1 MRGLGP
7 ALLAALPPVATAL
20 GILLGALLVGFSL
33 LPARVRRWS
42 GELVVPLA
50 LSTGLLAVGWVTS
63 VAGALLSTRAGV
75 AAAILL
81 ILPALRLTPL
91 AARKARAWAR
101 RLWAL
106 GRAGWPAGLALV
118 AVGAAVIPQLLLP
131 LVDSDGLRYHVAL
144 PKLFWLTN
152 EVFRYP
158 FDFAGALPQTTEML
172 YMLALPLGGGE
183 SAKLLHGMAWVAVL
197 AAVATTAHRGRRWRH
212 AAMVAPLALATSPVA
227 AAPAGAAFTDHFAL
241 LHVVVALL
249 LVTRGRAVW
258 AGLPLAGVLCAKLTA
273 GPAVAAIALVAVV
286 QAAKGRRT
294 RLAAALVLPSVVA
307 LAPWLGR
314 NAVQTGDPFFPLGY
328 GLLGRPIPGA
338 SSELREFGAHFNA
351 DVPGF
356 AGIAWGPGLARRGD
370 EVVGWHHLAGLAS
383 LLLALRFRWARV
395 LAAPVLA
402 YAILGLWFEPPTRYF
417 LPAFAGLAVCEAAAL
432 AIVCRRWAPWAGLA
446 ATALG
451 GWLVW
456 QTQLTVFQP
465 VSLLGGALEREA
477 YLRRTVPGFGAAQVV
492 NRLEPGGRVMALD
505 FPTPYYFNRPWI
517 AEGTYHEPPIADW
530 LRQARSASE
539 LLDRL
544 QAEDVTVLVVTPG
557 YGGGTARSLVAMGAD
572 VRQTRLLSDLR
583 DGLEL
588 EATVDGVDVY
598 RVPRQ

>member
-7 ALLAALPPVATAL
+7 ALLAALPPAATAV
-20 GILLGALLVGFSL
+20 GILLGALLVGLAL
-33 LPARVRRWS
+33 LPARVRRWP
-42 GELVVPLA
+42 GDLAVPLA
-50 LSTGLLAVGWVTS
+50 LSTGLLTLGWVTWVVGS
-63 VAGALLSTRAGV
+63 IFSPRVGF

-81 ILPALRLTPL
+81 ILPALRLAPL
-91 AARKARAWAR
+91 AVRRIRTWAR

-106 GRAGWPAGLALV
+106 GRAGWPAGLGLV
-118 AVGAAVIPQLLLP
+118 AVGAAAVPQLLLP

-158 FDFAGALPQTTEML
+158 FDYVGALPQTTEML
-172 YMLALPLGGGE
+172 YMLGLPLGGGE

-197 AAVATTAHRGRRWRH
+197 AVLATTAHRGRRWRQ

-227 AAPAGAAFTDHFAL
+227 AIPAGAAFTDHFAL
-241 LHVVVALL
+241 LHVAVALL
-249 LVTRGRAVW
+249 LVLRRRAGW
-258 AGLPLAGVLCAKLTA
+258 AGLPLAGVLCTKLTA
-273 GPAVAAIALVAVV
+273 GPAVAAIVLVAVA
-286 QAAKGRRT
+286 QAARGRRA
-294 RLAAALVLPSVVA
+294 RLAAALVLPAVVA

-314 NAVQTGDPFFPLGY
+314 NAVQTGDPVFPLGY
-328 GLLGRPIPGA
+328 GLLGRPIPGVA
-338 SSELREFGAHFNA
+338 RDVSDFTAHFNA

-356 AGIAWGPGLARRGD
+356 AGIAWGPELARRGD

-383 LLLALRFRWARV
+383 LLLAVRFRWARV

-402 YAILGLWFEPPTRYF
+402 YGMLGLWYEPPTRYF
-417 LPAFAGLAVCEAAAL
+417 LPGFVGLAVCEAGAL
-432 AIVCRRWAPWAGLA
+432 AVLFRRWTPWAGLA

-456 QTQLTVFQP
+456 QTQLSVFQP
-465 VSLLGGALEREA
+465 KTLLGGALGREA
-477 YLRRTVPGFGAAQVV
+477 YLQRVVPGFSAAQAV

-505 FPTPYYFNRPWI
+505 FPTPYYFDRPWI
-517 AEGTYHEPPIADW
+517 VEGTFHAPPIADW
-530 LRQARSASE
+530 LRQSRSPSE
-539 LLDRL
+539 LLGRL

-557 YGGGTARSLVAMGAD
+557 CGGGTARSLVTLAAD
-572 VRQTRLLSDLR
+572 VRQAQLLSELR
-583 DGLEL
+583 TQLDL

-598 RVPRQ
+598 RVPRR